1 MLSKNELVRIN
12 NSTLVEESERGAMR
26 KVEIGNYLVIDPEIC
41 HGQMTFKG
49 TRVPVD
55 TVLTFLAKGYSVDQ
69 LLRSWPE
76 LTQPAVEEAISLASQ
91 SLQTRYS
98 ALLEVATEVIA

>member
-1 MLSKNELVRIN
+1 MLQ
-12 NSTLVEESERGAMR
+12 
-26 KVEIGNYLVIDPEIC
+26 VEIGKYLIIDPEIC

-49 TRVPVD
+49 TRIPVD

-76 LTQPAVEEAISLASQ
+76 LSRAAVEEALYLASS
-91 SLQTRYS
+91 SLQARYVPVQPAAIEPS
-98 ALLEVATEVIA
+98 LST

>member
-1 MLSKNELVRIN
+1 
-12 NSTLVEESERGAMR
+12 MR

-76 LTQPAVEEAISLASQ
+76 LTRPALEEAIFLASQ
-91 SLQTRYS
+91 SLQVRY
-98 ALLEVATEVIA
+98 AAPHEVTAEASM

>member
-1 MLSKNELVRIN
+1 VQRAEVGRHLV
-12 NSTLVEESERGAMR
+12 V
-26 KVEIGNYLVIDPEIC
+26 DPEVC

-69 LLRSWPE
+69 MLRSWPE
-76 LTQPAVEEAISLASQ
+76 LTRSAVEEAIRLASE
-91 SLQTRYS
+91 SLQTCYAS
-98 ALLEVATEVIA
+98 LPAAEAVG

>member
-1 MLSKNELVRIN
+1 
-12 NSTLVEESERGAMR
+12 MR
-26 KVEIGNYLVIDPEIC
+26 KVEIGNYLVIDPEVC

-76 LTQPAVEEAISLASQ
+76 LDRPAVEEAIGLAGQ
-91 SLQTRYS
+91 SLQARYAVTPGLVP
-98 ALLEVATEVIA
+98 ALA

>member
-1 MLSKNELVRIN
+1 MQR
-12 NSTLVEESERGAMR
+12 SEVG
-26 KVEIGNYLVIDPEIC
+26 KYLVVDPEVC

-69 LLRSWPE
+69 MLRSWPE
-76 LTQPAVEEAISLASQ
+76 LTRAAVEEAIYLASE
-91 SLQTRYS
+91 SLQTCYGPPVRVP
-98 ALLEVATEVIA
+98 EVVG

>member
-1 MLSKNELVRIN
+1 
-12 NSTLVEESERGAMR
+12 MR
-26 KVEIGNYLVIDPEIC
+26 KVEIGNYLVMDPEIC

-55 TVLTFLAKGYSVDQ
+55 TVLTFPAKGYSVDQ

-76 LTQPAVEEAISLASQ
+76 LDRPAVEEAIGMARQ
-91 SLQTRYS
+91 SLQARY
-98 ALLEVATEVIA
+98 AVTPGLVPAAA

>member
-1 MLSKNELVRIN
+1 MRR
-12 NSTLVEESERGAMR
+12 VEVG
-26 KVEIGNYLVIDPEIC
+26 KYLVVDPEVC

-55 TVLTFLAKGYSVDQ
+55 TVLAFLAKGYSVEQ

-76 LTQPAVEEAISLASQ
+76 LMRPAVEEAIHLASE
-91 SLQTRYS
+91 SLQTCY
-98 ALLEVATEVIA
+98 VASRQGAEAVA

>member
-1 MLSKNELVRIN
+1 MQR
-12 NSTLVEESERGAMR
+12 
-26 KVEIGNYLVIDPEIC
+26 VEIGEYLVVDPEIC

-55 TVLTFLAKGYSVDQ
+55 AVLAFLAKGYSVDQ

-76 LTQPAVEEAISLASQ
+76 LARPAIEEAILLASQ
-91 SLQTRYS
+91 SLHTCYVAPLQS
-98 ALLEVATEVIA
+98 AEAIA

>member
-1 MLSKNELVRIN
+1 
-12 NSTLVEESERGAMR
+12 MR
-26 KVEIGNYLVIDPEIC
+26 NVEIGNYLGIDPEVC
-41 HGQMTFKG
+41 HGQMTFRG

-76 LTQPAVEEAISLASQ
+76 LTRPAVKEAISLASGGDGPWI
-91 SLQTRYS
+91 SG
-98 ALLEVATEVIA
+98 

>member
-1 MLSKNELVRIN
+1 MQR
-12 NSTLVEESERGAMR
+12 SEVG
-26 KVEIGNYLVIDPEIC
+26 KYLVVDPEVC

-69 LLRSWPE
+69 MLRSWPE
-76 LTQPAVEEAISLASQ
+76 LTRAAVEEAIHLASE
-91 SLQTRYS
+91 SLQTCYGPQVQVP
-98 ALLEVATEVIA
+98 EVAG

>member
-1 MLSKNELVRIN
+1 MQR
-12 NSTLVEESERGAMR
+12 VEVG
-26 KVEIGNYLVIDPEIC
+26 KYLVVDPEIC

-55 TVLTFLAKGYSVDQ
+55 TVLAFLAKGYSVDQ

-76 LTQPAVEEAISLASQ
+76 LLRPAVEEAILLASQ
-91 SLQTRYS
+91 SLHTCY
-98 ALLEVATEVIA
+98 VAPIQGAEAIA

>member
-1 MLSKNELVRIN
+1 MG
-12 NSTLVEESERGAMR
+12 TMR
-26 KVEIGNYLVIDPEIC
+26 KVEISNYLVIDPGIC

-76 LTQPAVEEAISLASQ
+76 LTRLAVEQVAELN
-91 SLQTRYS
+91 YG
-98 ALLEVATEVIA
+98 EVFDGKTIAG

>member
-1 MLSKNELVRIN
+1 MRR
-12 NSTLVEESERGAMR
+12 VEVG
-26 KVEIGNYLVIDPEIC
+26 KYLVVDPEVC

-55 TVLTFLAKGYSVDQ
+55 TVLAFLAKGYSVDQ

-76 LTQPAVEEAISLASQ
+76 LKRPAVEEAIRLASE
-91 SLQTRYS
+91 SLQTCY
-98 ALLEVATEVIA
+98 VAPVQGTGLMA

>member
-1 MLSKNELVRIN
+1 MQR
-12 NSTLVEESERGAMR
+12 VEVGE
-26 KVEIGNYLVIDPEIC
+26 YLVVDPEIC

-55 TVLTFLAKGYSVDQ
+55 TVLAFLAKGYSVDQ

-76 LTQPAVEEAISLASQ
+76 LIRPAVEEAILLASE
-91 SLQTRYS
+91 SLQTCY
-98 ALLEVATEVIA
+98 VAPLQGAEAIA

>member
-1 MLSKNELVRIN
+1 MPRIEVSK
-12 NSTLVEESERGAMR
+12 
-26 KVEIGNYLVIDPEIC
+26 YLVIDSEVC

-76 LTQPAVEEAISLASQ
+76 LTRPAVEEAIYLASQ
-91 SLQTRYS
+91 SLQARYP
-98 ALLEVATEVIA
+98 APIAVAAGGAA

>member
-1 MLSKNELVRIN
+1 MSR
-12 NSTLVEESERGAMR
+12 
-26 KVEIGNYLVIDPEIC
+26 VEIGRHLVVDPEIC

-49 TRVPVD
+49 TRIPVD

-76 LTQPAVEEAISLASQ
+76 LSHPAVEEAIYLASQ
-91 SLQTRYS
+91 ALQASHASSRKTAAK
-98 ALLEVATEVIA
+98 ALA